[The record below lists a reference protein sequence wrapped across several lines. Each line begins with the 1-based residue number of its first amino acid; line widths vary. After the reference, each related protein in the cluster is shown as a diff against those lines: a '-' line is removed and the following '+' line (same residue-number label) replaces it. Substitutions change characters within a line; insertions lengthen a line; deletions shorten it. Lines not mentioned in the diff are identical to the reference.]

1 MNSREEQVAYQLI
14 YAGCEPE
21 PNRFTNDL
29 PINADVWLA
38 FKKVEFAGAVGLLL
52 TPHLAA
58 GVARLRQAVTAV
70 LPGMLHKG
78 KMLGGHDGASDDD
91 ADTYIAAN
99 ESHVLANITF
109 MQLVALLPLTSWWR
123 THISPAFSVP
133 PSTQP
138 TTQPTPAGRMSR
150 PELAAALC
158 DPTLSVWLTEAIST
172 QIRDEQAL
180 RQFKQVGLDASRHPV
195 FDNADARQREAL
207 RRLINVAALYVALN
221 LLDEQ
226 RASETSMNEAMATI
240 KTLSVRVLDALAH
253 PIQQESRLESRSGS
267 AVQSSPLWLVAVNR
281 DATHAVYASRKTVK
295 ADAAI
300 RVFDTGGQ
308 GVRWAVIDSGIDARH
323 PAFARLDRLEST
335 SQITNYMVAP
345 RMSRVI
351 KTLDFTR
358 FAAITS
364 GRVPQSL
371 AQKLLGRMPR
381 QELQRRVAEIENGL
395 ASGQMLDWSRIEP
408 LLEIPHPSVIDA
420 SYEAPGDSHGTHVA
434 GIIGANWRS
443 ETYERLDCLPNQ
455 PRLEPP
461 TELTDSGDVCG
472 VCPNIELLDL
482 RVFNPRQGAQVE
494 DGSDEFAIL
503 AALQYV
509 RYLNQ
514 SKDRQ
519 YIHGVNLSLSLCHDV
534 RSYGC
539 GSTPV
544 CLECERLVG
553 SGVIVVAAAG
563 NYGYD
568 DDYGATHLGGAYRGQ
583 SITDPG
589 NAPSVITVGSTHR
602 SDPYQYGVSYF
613 SSHGPTGDGRI
624 KPDLVAPGEKV
635 WSTVPGPSIAPKDG
649 TSMAAP
655 HVSGIAALLLS
666 RNGELMGH
674 PNRVKDILCKSA
686 SDLGRGQEFQG
697 HGLIDALRAL
707 QSV

>member
-38 FKKVEFAGAVGLLL
+38 YKRVEFAGAVGLLL

-58 GVARLRQAVTAV
+58 GVATLRKAVTAI
-70 LPGMLHKG
+70 LPGMRHEG
-78 KMLGGHDGASDDD
+78 TMLASRDGN

-109 MQLVALLPLTSWWR
+109 MQLVKLLPLTSWWR
-123 THISPAFSVP
+123 THIEPALSIP
-133 PSTQP
+133 PRARIPS
-138 TTQPTPAGRMSR
+138 ARMSR
-150 PELAAALC
+150 QGLVVAFR
-158 DPTLSVWLTEAIST
+158 DPTLSAWLTEAIAT
-172 QIRDEQAL
+172 QVRNEQAL
-180 RQFKQVGLDASRHPV
+180 RQFKQVGLEASRHPV
-195 FDNADARQREAL
+195 FENADSRQREAF

-226 RASETSMNEAMATI
+226 RAPETSMSEAMTTI
-240 KTLSVRVLDALAH
+240 KTLSVRVLDALALAA
-253 PIQQESRLESRSGS
+253 QQESTKDNPSEPP
-267 AVQSSPLWLVAVNR
+267 AHSSPLWLVAVNR

-345 RMSRVI
+345 RLSRVV

-364 GRVPQSL
+364 GRVPLSL
-371 AQKLLGRMPR
+371 AQKLLGRMTR
-381 QELQRRVAEIENGL
+381 QELQRRVAEIENAL
-395 ASGQMLDWSRIEP
+395 AGGQMLDWSRIEP
-408 LLEIPHPSVIDA
+408 LLEIPHPDVIDA
-420 SYEAPGDSHGTHVA
+420 SYEAPNDSHGTHVA
-434 GIIGANWRS
+434 GIIGASWRS
-443 ETYERLDCLPNQ
+443 ETYEQLECPPNQ

-461 TELTDSGDVCG
+461 TELADSGDVCG
-472 VCPNIELLDL
+472 VCPSIELLDL

-509 RYLNQ
+509 RHLNQ

-519 YIHGVNLSLSLCHDV
+519 YVHGVNLSLSLRHDV

-635 WSTVPGPSIAPKDG
+635 WSTVPGPSIAAKDG

-666 RNGELMGH
+666 RNSELMGH